1 MKHDYLKL
9 TSLTFALVMPFV
21 FSPPAHPQIRNQIPV
36 GTRPISMG
44 EAFVAVADDGNAIY
58 WNPAGLARM
67 ERIQL
72 NFAYADLYGLDLKST
87 YASFISRAYFIPA
100 LTDYLAFGV
109 DWFRIH
115 TLDPDLYNPNISAL
129 EFSQD
134 QINFSVASRPPQ
146 SLPLLKHLCV
156 GANFKY
162 LRINGG
168 ADLGLGSLDEFNAS
182 LGGWG
187 WDIGALYDLGA
198 LRYVT
203 NGLNLGLMIHNGGDG
218 LWGKNAA
225 DSTSIKILRQNLRWG
240 LSYRPFSDWPGGKIP
255 ISDPVLALDFD
266 DRVHVGL
273 EFWLA
278 KTLALRAGWQ
288 KDWHTDE
295 KASFAFGV
303 GFKKTVK
310 NFPEVH
316 VDYALTDTPVLPN
329 TTTQFSGSLIIKDN
343 PRAIRIAGAQIDN
356 VFASL
361 YQHYGLAGA
370 SIGSIK
376 LRNATNDTLRAWIT
390 FQAKPYTQAQSA
402 DTVIVP
408 PGDPFDFDLRAVF
421 NSDILYAR
429 ENRLSGEVKVT
440 YEYRKNQY
448 TTAGAVDFALYGKKY
463 LTWDDPGKAVTFVTT
478 DEPLVKMF
486 VEQARVMAPAL
497 EEAPWFLRDDA
508 ASAIIIFN
516 ALKAYGIQYVIDEV
530 TPFPALKSDLH
541 AAHYRLDAILYP
553 GEFLLKSDRA
563 GDCDDLSV
571 LYASMLQYAG
581 LPTAL
586 ITGPSHGHIF
596 MMFDTNIPVAYSRG
610 LPVSSKLFVKHNG
623 TLWIPVE
630 TTMIPKSTFCE
641 AWIEAANKI
650 DSTWQIYEVSANQEK
665 KYPPVKAEA
674 LKLKRVSPSIPDF
687 GSALQTELAALQN
700 MKTQWLQ
707 KIEKTVEDKVKDLK
721 RPEAAKARNVYG
733 VLLGQNHEYEQAQ
746 KHFKKILQ
754 DSAAFAPA
762 WNNLGNVEFITGNFI
777 EAERSYQKALQYNRF
792 SRGTYLDL
800 AILYQFMKQGAAP
813 KDTVEYQ
820 RKSENALLQAAQI
833 LDGDAKNAFALLQF
847 PEERPDGKAAGAASK
862 AKKSLTKKIKDFIDK
877 AFKKYLQNGEV
888 KGVVLVR
895 HGTKGRR
902 ELDEERTAV
911 LAWIY

>member
-1 MKHDYLKL
+1 MDQKLKKTIL
-9 TSLTFALVMPFV
+9 LFIIFGAGLAIFKPALAQV
-21 FSPPAHPQIRNQIPV
+21 RNQVFV
-36 GTRPISMG
+36 GTRPLSMG
-44 EAFVAVADDGNAIY
+44 EAFVAVADDGNAIS

-67 ERIQL
+67 ERVQAS
-72 NFAYADLYGLDLKST
+72 FAFADLFGLGINSY
-87 YASFISRAYFIPA
+87 YASFLSRVYFIPS
-100 LTDYLAFGV
+100 LTDYLTFGV
-109 DWFRIH
+109 DWSGIH
-115 TLDPDLYNPNISAL
+115 TDTDDKAL
-129 EFSQD
+129 EFTRD
-134 QINFSVASRPPQ
+134 QFNFSIAFRPPK
-146 SLPLLKHLCV
+146 SVPYLRHLSI
-156 GANFKY
+156 GANAKY
-162 LRINGG
+162 LKLQGKLDG
-168 ADLGLGSLDEFNAS
+168 TLEADAK
-182 LGGWG
+182 GWG
-187 WDIGALYDLGA
+187 WDLGILYNLGE
-198 LRYVT
+198 LPY
-203 NGLNLGLMIHNGGDG
+203 GLNRLNFGLMVHDGGG
-218 LWGKNAA
+218 TRVQHETGVKE
-225 DSTSIKILRQNLRWG
+225 TIQRQNIRWG
-240 LSYRPFSDWPGGKIP
+240 LSYRPFEDWRGGKIP
-255 ISDPVLALDFD
+255 ISDPVIALDFD
-266 DRVHVGL
+266 DRIHFGL

-278 KTLALRAGWQ
+278 RALALRAGIQ
-288 KDWHTDE
+288 KDFHTDE
-295 KASFAFGV
+295 KVTFAFGL
-303 GFKKTVK
+303 GFKANLKDW
-310 NFPEVH
+310 PEVS
-316 VDYALTDTPVLPN
+316 VDYALTDSPVLPN
-329 TTTQFSGSLIIKDN
+329 TNRQFGGSLIIKDN

-361 YQHYGLAGA
+361 YQHYGLPDAG
-370 SIGSIK
+370 IGKIK
-376 LRNATNDTLRAWIT
+376 LKNVTDDTLVAWIT
-390 FQAKPYTQAQSA
+390 FQAKPYTQSQSA
-402 DTVIVP
+402 GRLPVP
-408 PGDPFDFDLRAVF
+408 PRDHVDFDIRAVF
-421 NSDILYAR
+421 NSDILYAK

-448 TTAGAVDFALYGKKY
+448 TTAVAVDFALYGKNY
-463 LTWDDPGKAVTFVTT
+463 LTWDDPGKAAAFVTA

-486 VEQARVMAPAL
+486 VEQARAMAPEL
-497 EEAPWFLRDDA
+497 EDVPWFLRNDA

-530 TPFPALKSDLH
+530 TPFRALKDTLH
-541 AAHYRLDAILYP
+541 GALYDRLDTILYP
-553 GEFLLKSDRA
+553 GELLLKSDRA

-586 ITGPSHGHIF
+586 ITGPGHGHIF

-610 LPVSSKLFVKHNG
+610 LPVSPKLFVKHHG

-630 TTMIPKSTFCE
+630 TTMIPKFTFCE
-641 AWIEAANKI
+641 AWTDAANKI

-674 LKLKRVSPSIPDF
+674 LKLARVSPSIPGF
-687 GSALQTELAALQN
+687 GSALQTELAALQD

-707 KIEKTVEDKVKDLK
+707 KVEKTLEDKVKDLT

-733 VLLGQNHEYEQAQ
+733 VLLGQHDEYAPAQ
-746 KHFKKILQ
+746 KQFKKILQ
-754 DSAAFAPA
+754 DSATFAPA

-800 AILYQFMKQGAAP
+800 AILYQIMKEGAAP

-833 LDGDAKNAFALLQF
+833 LEGNAKSAFALLQF
-847 PEERPDGKAAGAASK
+847 PEERSDGKATGPAPK
-862 AKKSLTKKIKDFIDK
+862 TKKSLIKKTKDFIDK
-877 AFKKYLQNGEV
+877 GFKKYLQKGEV

>member
-1 MKHDYLKL
+1 
-9 TSLTFALVMPFV
+9 
-21 FSPPAHPQIRNQIPV
+21 
-36 GTRPISMG
+36 MG
-44 EAFVAVADDGNAIY
+44 EAFVAVADDGNAIS

-67 ERIQL
+67 ERMQVS
-72 NFAYADLYGLDLKST
+72 FAYADLFGLGIDSK
-87 YASFISRAYFIPA
+87 YASFFTRLYFIPP
-100 LTDYLAFGV
+100 LTDYVTIGADWSGIKAGDEELGFSRDQFNFALAF
-109 DWFRIH
+109 
-115 TLDPDLYNPNISAL
+115 
-129 EFSQD
+129 
-134 QINFSVASRPPQ
+134 RPPK
-146 SLPLLKHLCV
+146 SIPW
-156 GANFKY
+156 
-162 LRINGG
+162 LR
-168 ADLGLGSLDEFNAS
+168 DLS
-182 LGGWG
+182 LGVNVKRLSMDVELDIDTELDKVRKVRVGGNNAWG
-187 WDIGALYDLGA
+187 WDIGVLYNLSALPYAPKRLH
-198 LRYVT
+198 V
-203 NGLNLGLMIHNGGDG
+203 GLMAHDVGGTRV
-218 LWGKNAA
+218 KKAPIPIQPQ
-225 DSTSIKILRQNLRWG
+225 SIRWG
-240 LSYRPFSDWPGGKIP
+240 LSYRPFEDWSWGKFP

-266 DRVHVGL
+266 DRVHFGL

-278 KTLALRAGWQ
+278 RTLALRAGIQ
-288 KDWHTDE
+288 KDLHTNE
-295 KASFAFGV
+295 KVTLSFGV
-303 GFKKTVK
+303 GFKRNLKDW
-310 NFPEVH
+310 PEVS
-316 VDYALTDTPVLPN
+316 VDYALTDSPVLPN
-329 TTTQFSGSLIIKDN
+329 TNRQFGGSLIIKDN

-376 LRNATNDTLRAWIT
+376 LKNATDDTLRAWIT

-408 PGDPFDFDLRAVF
+408 PGNPFDFDLRAVF

-429 ENRLSGEVKVT
+429 EKRLSGEVKVT

-448 TTAGAVDFALYGKKY
+448 ATAGAIDFALNGKNY
-463 LTWDDPGKAVTFVTT
+463 LTWDDPGKAVAFVTT

-486 VEQARVMAPAL
+486 VEQARAMAPAL

-508 ASAIIIFN
+508 APAIIIFN

-530 TPFPALKSDLH
+530 TPFPALKDALH
-541 AAHYRLDAILYP
+541 GAFYRLDTILYP

-586 ITGPSHGHIF
+586 LTGPTHGHIF

-610 LPVSSKLFVKHNG
+610 LPVSPKLFVKHNG

-630 TTMIPKSTFCE
+630 TTMIPKFTFCE
-641 AWIEAANKI
+641 AWTDAANKI

-665 KYPPVKAEA
+665 KYPPVKAGA
-674 LKLKRVSPSIPDF
+674 LKLERASPSIPEF
-687 GSALQTELAALQN
+687 GAALQTELAVLQE

-707 KIEKTVEDKVKDLK
+707 KVEKTLEDKVQGLA
-721 RPEAAKARNVYG
+721 RPEAAKARNLYG
-733 VLLGQNHEYEQAQ
+733 VLLGQNYEYEQAQ
-746 KHFKKILQ
+746 KHFKKVLQ

-847 PEERPDGKAAGAASK
+847 PEERADGKAAGAASK
-862 AKKSLTKKIKDFIDK
+862 TKKSLTKKIKDFIDK
-877 AFKKYLQNGEV
+877 AFKKYLQKGEV

>member
-1 MKHDYLKL
+1 MKLNSNKKYLFL
-9 TSLTFALVMPFV
+9 VALSALFLLK
-21 FSPPAHPQIRNQIPV
+21 SAQAQIPSQIFV
-36 GTRPISMG
+36 GTRPLSMG
-44 EAFVAVADDGNAIY
+44 GAFVAVADDGNAIS
-58 WNPAGLARM
+58 WNTAGLARM
-67 ERIQL
+67 ERIQVSF
-72 NFAYADLYGLDLKST
+72 NYADLFGLGIESH
-87 YASFISRAYFIPA
+87 YASFFSRLYFIPP
-100 LTDYLAFGV
+100 LTDYVTLGADWSGLKAGDEELGFSRDQFNFSLAFK
-109 DWFRIH
+109 
-115 TLDPDLYNPNISAL
+115 
-129 EFSQD
+129 
-134 QINFSVASRPPQ
+134 PPQ
-146 SLPLLKHLCV
+146 NIP
-156 GANFKY
+156 G
-162 LRINGG
+162 LR
-168 ADLGLGSLDEFNAS
+168 DLSLGLNAKRLSMDVDLDSMRVGGSKA
-182 LGGWG
+182 WG
-187 WDIGALYDLGA
+187 WDFGVLYNLSALP
-198 LRYVT
+198 YVPK
-203 NGLNLGLMIHNGGDG
+203 GLQVGLMAHDVGGTRVKKATIP
-218 LWGKNAA
+218 LQ
-225 DSTSIKILRQNLRWG
+225 RQNIRWG
-240 LSYRPFSDWPGGKIP
+240 LSYRPFEDWPGGKIP

-278 KTLALRAGWQ
+278 RALALRAGIQ
-288 KDWHTDE
+288 KDLHTDE
-295 KASFAFGV
+295 KVTFAFGL
-303 GFKKTVK
+303 GFKANLKDW
-310 NFPEVH
+310 PEVN
-316 VDYALTDTPVLPN
+316 VDYALTDSPVLPN
-329 TTTQFSGSLIIKDN
+329 TNRQFGGSLIVKDN

-370 SIGSIK
+370 GIGSIK
-376 LRNATNDTLRAWIT
+376 LRNATDDTLIAWIT

-486 VEQARVMAPAL
+486 VEQARAMAPAL
-497 EEAPWFLRDDA
+497 EETPWFLRDDA
-508 ASAIIIFN
+508 ASAILIFN
-516 ALKAYGIQYVIDEV
+516 ALKAYGIQYVIDEA
-530 TPFPALKSDLH
+530 TPFPTLKDAMH
-541 AAHYRLDAILYP
+541 GAHYRLDTILYP

-610 LPVSSKLFVKHNG
+610 LPVSPRLFVKHNG

-630 TTMIPKSTFCE
+630 TTMIPKFTFCE
-641 AWIEAANKI
+641 AWTDAANKI

-674 LKLKRVSPSIPDF
+674 LKLKRVSSSIPGF
-687 GSALQTELAALQN
+687 GLALQTELAALQS

-707 KIEKTVEDKVKDLK
+707 KVEKAIEDKVKDLK

-777 EAERSYQKALQYNRF
+777 EAERSYQKALEHNRF
-792 SRGTYLDL
+792 NRGTYLNL
-800 AILYQFMKQGAAP
+800 AILYQIMKEGAAP

-833 LDGDAKNAFALLQF
+833 LEGDAKSAFALLQF
-847 PEERPDGKAAGAASK
+847 PEERPDGKAAGPAPK
-862 AKKSLTKKIKDFIDK
+862 TKKNLTKKTKDFIDK
-877 AFKKYLQNGEV
+877 GFKKYLQKGEV

-895 HGTKGRR
+895 HGTKGQR